1 MGGQTSQGRCHLVSR
16 LAPGPA
22 AAAPRQAVRSY
33 TRTLTRTG
41 RAASRRLR
49 AGPGDVCA
57 SPRGAGG
64 AGPGQAGGG
73 ATLPARMGSSSAWQ
87 GLGGSQG
94 SPGVPPPRRGR
105 LEPRLPPHPHC
116 WFSSGRRRQRSFVAA
131 KRAGAIVL
139 EGLQEGT
146 VGDGVRKKVEEKRGK
161 SCEGR
166 RNLLLLSPVPPFLGR
181 AEVQAAVL
189 GGPPAAPCPPGP
201 G

>member
-1 MGGQTSQGRCHLVSR
+1 MPPRFP
-16 LAPGPA
+16 AGPRSCGCS
-22 AAAPRQAVRSY
+22 PRQAVRSY

-73 ATLPARMGSSSAWQ
+73 ATLPAGMGSSSAWQ

-146 VGDGVRKKVEEKRGK
+146 VGDGVRKK
-161 SCEGR
+161 GR
-166 RNLLLLSPVPPFLGR
+166 RVEKERLRIYTILLRCFLSRKAKTKP
-181 AEVQAAVL
+181 
-189 GGPPAAPCPPGP
+189 
-201 G
+201 